1 VLSAEEGG
9 KARVEVL
16 GQEATVRCRA
26 GDGPRAA
33 ASICVRTPDLEI
45 AGEGE
50 PGIDGT
56 VVRAVYKGGA
66 LRIDFA
72 PAADPERLIS
82 FEYPGHEG
90 FEEGARLRLRI
101 VSGWL
106 IPRNGTENRQH
117 A

>member
-1 VLSAEEGG
+1 
-9 KARVEVL
+9 
-16 GQEATVRCRA
+16 VRCRA

-106 IPRNGTENRQH
+106 IPRNGTEKRQH